1 MRLMIDTNI
10 VLDVL
15 TREGELHDTSAAVLR
30 KCEDRTVQGFVTAS
44 TITDIFYLTRRALH
58 STEETYKVVGHILN
72 LVKVLTVTNDDVPTA
87 FQARAHDFED
97 CLLATC
103 AKSNKCDG
111 IVTRN
116 KKDFLTFGITLYSPE
131 EFLDL
136 FAEE

>member
-1 MRLMIDTNI
+1 MIDKNM
-10 VLDVL
+10 VLVVL
-15 TREGELHDTSAAVLR
+15 TREGDPQAPSSAVPR
-30 KCEDRTVQGFVTAS
+30 KCEDRTWKGFVTAS

-72 LVKVLTVTNDDVPTA
+72 LFKGLTVTNDDVLTA
-87 FQARAHDFED
+87 FQARATDVED

>member
-1 MRLMIDTNI
+1 M
-10 VLDVL
+10 
-15 TREGELHDTSAAVLR
+15 
-30 KCEDRTVQGFVTAS
+30 QGFVTAS

-72 LVKVLTVTNDDVPTA
+72 LVKVLTVTNDDVLTA
-87 FQARAHDFED
+87 FQARANDFED

-116 KKDFLTFGITLYSPE
+116 KKTFSLLVSRCIHLRNSWICSQRNEHPLAAAKSSFRRWKEPIG
-131 EFLDL
+131 
-136 FAEE
+136 